1 MIESVATAIQQLPDR
16 TFWIGL
22 SIASGLAVFCLYL
35 SFKYFWRYR
44 IMEDMPTAAIRSA
57 AQGYN
62 EFEGIT
68 ELLPG
73 EPIISPLSRLPCVW
87 YEYKVEEK
95 QSTFTRN
102 RSKTSWSLHDSGVS
116 DNVFSLVGET
126 GRAIVDPDDAE
137 VIASTS
143 DSWYGSTPYPQAG
156 PRGFNSSGWLPGKR
170 YRYSE
175 KRINVGDDL
184 YVLGHFTS
192 LSTINM
198 AAKNEQIQALLQSW
212 KSNPRRLLTEFDDNK
227 DGRLDESE
235 WGKVVL
241 IAKKQ
246 IEKELS
252 DANLSKS
259 DHLIEKP
266 VDSRKP
272 YILSAKAQSD
282 LVTRFQLKAAATVAL
297 FFVLGT
303 VSVWAFNIRL

>member
-22 SIASGLAVFCLYL
+22 STASGLAVFCLYL

-62 EFEGIT
+62 EFEGIA

-73 EPIISPLSRLPCVW
+73 EPIVAPLSRLPCVW

-102 RSKTSWSLHDSGVS
+102 RSQASWSLHDSGIS

-137 VIASTS
+137 VIATTS

-156 PRGFNSSGWLPGKR
+156 PRGFNSSGWLPGRR

-175 KRINVGDDL
+175 KRIDEGDSL

-192 LSTINM
+192 LSAVNM
-198 AAKNEQIQALLQSW
+198 ATKNEQIQALLQLW
-212 KSNPRRLLTEFDDNK
+212 KSNPKRLLTEFDENN
-227 DGRLDESE
+227 DGHLDDAE
-235 WGKVVL
+235 WNKVVL

-246 IEKELS
+246 IERELS
-252 DANLSKS
+252 DSNLSKVDS
-259 DHLIEKP
+259 LIEKP
-266 VDSRKP
+266 RDSRKP
-272 YILSAKAQSD
+272 YILSAKAQSE
-282 LVTRFQLKAAATVAL
+282 LIARFQLRTMATVAV
-297 FFVLGT
+297 FFALGAA
-303 VSVWAFNIRL
+303 SVWGFNIRL

>member
-22 SIASGLAVFCLYL
+22 SIATVLAVFCLYL

-44 IMEDMPTAAIRSA
+44 IMEDMPTATIRSA

-102 RSKTSWSLHDSGVS
+102 RSQTSWSLHDSGVS
-116 DNVFSLVGET
+116 DNVFSLVGKT
-126 GRAIVDPDDAE
+126 GRAIVDPDDAD
-137 VIASTS
+137 VIATTS

-156 PRGFNSSGWLPGKR
+156 PRGFNSSGWLPGRR

-175 KRINVGDDL
+175 KRINEGDSL

-192 LSTINM
+192 LSAVNM
-198 AAKNEQIQALLQSW
+198 TTKNEQIQALLQLW
-212 KSNPRRLLTEFDDNK
+212 KSNPKRLLTEFDENN
-227 DGRLDESE
+227 DGHLDDAE
-235 WGKVVL
+235 WNKVVL

-246 IEKELS
+246 IERELS
-252 DANLSKS
+252 DSNLSKVDS
-259 DHLIEKP
+259 LIEKP
-266 VDSRKP
+266 RDSRKP
-272 YILSAKAQSD
+272 YILSAKAQSE
-282 LVTRFQLKAAATVAL
+282 LITRFQLRTMATVAV
-297 FFVLGT
+297 FFALGT
-303 VSVWAFNIRL
+303 ASVWAFNIRL